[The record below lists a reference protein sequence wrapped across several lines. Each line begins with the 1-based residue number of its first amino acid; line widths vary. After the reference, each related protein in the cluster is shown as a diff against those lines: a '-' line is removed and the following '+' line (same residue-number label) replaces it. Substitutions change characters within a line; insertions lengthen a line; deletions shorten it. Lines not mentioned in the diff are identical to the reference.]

1 MKKYFFKGVVS
12 HRRVKSKKHGFDYP
26 YRSIFLENIYDFQ
39 KDKVDHIKST
49 FFNFSFLKNDDSK
62 KILNNILKYIEEQ
75 NISKENLK
83 INLLKTPD
91 FYFLK
96 TFNPVC
102 FWFLK
107 KNENDLMMV
116 AEVTNTFYERQIY
129 YVHDS
134 LNILDGKKWIPI
146 QKKMYVSP
154 FADKQG
160 LYQFKISGDPLNIK
174 INEYDPNGE
183 LEILSN
189 LSGQRIN
196 FSWQNKLLIFFS
208 IFINSSLVLARIH
221 LQALFLW
228 MKKVKVFAHN
238 GKGYVE

>member
-1 MKKYFFKGVVS
+1 MNKYFFKGVVS

-39 KDKVDHIKST
+39 EKKVNHIKSSL
-49 FFNFSFLKNDDSK
+49 FNFSFLKNDHSK
-62 KILNNILKYIEEQ
+62 EIFNAFHEFIKENNISI
-75 NISKENLK
+75 ENLK

-91 FYFLK
+91 FSFLK

-107 KNENDLMMV
+107 KNEHSLMMV
-116 AEVTNTFYERQIY
+116 AEVTNTFHEKQIY

-160 LYQFKISGDPLNIK
+160 LYQFKISAEPLDIK
-174 INEYDPNGE
+174 INEFDPNGE

-189 LSGQRIN
+189 LSGQKIN
-196 FSWQNKLLIFFS
+196 FSWQNKLLIYFS
-208 IFINSSLVLARIH
+208 IFINSSLVLIRIH

-228 MKKVKVFAHN
+228 LKKVKVFAHN
-238 GKGYVE
+238 GKGYVD

>member
-39 KDKVDHIKST
+39 EDKINHNKST

-62 KILNNILKYIEEQ
+62 KILNNILKYIKEN
-75 NISKENLK
+75 NISNKNLRV
-83 INLLKTPD
+83 NLLKTPD

-107 KNENDLMMV
+107 KNGNDLMMV

-134 LNILDGKKWIPI
+134 LNILDEKKWIPI

-160 LYQFKISGDPLNIK
+160 LYQFKISSDPLNIK
-174 INEYDPNGE
+174 INEYDPNGK

-189 LSGQRIN
+189 LSGQKIN

-228 MKKVKVFAHN
+228 LKKVKVFAHN
-238 GKGYVE
+238 GKGYVD

>member
-12 HRRVKSKKHGFDYP
+12 HRRVKTKKHGFDYP

-39 KDKVDHIKST
+39 EDKINYIKST

-62 KILNNILKYIEEQ
+62 KILNNILKYIKEQ

-83 INLLKTPD
+83 IDLLKTPD

-107 KNENDLMMV
+107 KNEDDLMMV

-129 YVHDS
+129 YVDDS

-160 LYQFKISGDPLNIK
+160 LYQFKISSDPLNIK

-189 LSGQRIN
+189 LSGQKIN

-238 GKGYVE
+238 GKGYVD

>member
-26 YRSIFLENIYDFQ
+26 YRSIFLENIYNFQ
-39 KDKVDHIKST
+39 ENKINHIKST

-62 KILNNILKYIEEQ
+62 EILNNILKYIKEN
-75 NISKENLK
+75 NISSKNLK

-107 KNENDLMMV
+107 KNGNDLMMV

-134 LNILDGKKWIPI
+134 LNILDEKKWIPI

-160 LYQFKISGDPLNIK
+160 LYQFKISSDPLNIK
-174 INEYDPNGE
+174 INEYDPNGK

-189 LSGQRIN
+189 LSGQKIN

-228 MKKVKVFAHN
+228 LKKVKVFAHN
-238 GKGYVE
+238 GKGYVD

>member
-39 KDKVDHIKST
+39 EDKINYIKST
-49 FFNFSFLKNDDSK
+49 FFNFSFLKSDDSK

-116 AEVTNTFYERQIY
+116 AEVTNTFHERQIY

-134 LNILDGKKWIPI
+134 LNILDGKKWIPV

-154 FADKQG
+154 FADKEG

-183 LEILSN
+183 LEILSS

-196 FSWQNKLLIFFS
+196 FSWRNKLLIFFS

-238 GKGYVE
+238 GKGYVD

>member
-26 YRSIFLENIYDFQ
+26 YRSIFLENIYDFEEN
-39 KDKVDHIKST
+39 KINHIKST

-62 KILNNILKYIEEQ
+62 EILNNILKYIKEN
-75 NISKENLK
+75 NISNKNLRV
-83 INLLKTPD
+83 NLLKTPD

-107 KNENDLMMV
+107 KNGNDLMMV

-134 LNILDGKKWIPI
+134 LNILDEKKWIPI

-160 LYQFKISGDPLNIK
+160 LYQFKISSDPLNIK
-174 INEYDPNGE
+174 INEYDPNGK

-189 LSGQRIN
+189 LSGQKIN

-228 MKKVKVFAHN
+228 LKKVKVFAHN
-238 GKGYVE
+238 GKGYVD

>member
-39 KDKVDHIKST
+39 EDKINHIEST

-62 KILNNILKYIEEQ
+62 KILNKIFKYIKEN

-83 INLLKTPD
+83 ISLLKTPD

-116 AEVTNTFYERQIY
+116 AEVTNTFHERQIY

-160 LYQFKISGDPLNIK
+160 LYQFKISSDPLNIK

-238 GKGYVE
+238 GKGYVD

>member
-1 MKKYFFKGVVS
+1 MKKYFFKGQVS

-39 KDKVDHIKST
+39 EKKINHIKSS
-49 FFNFSFLKNDDSK
+49 FFDFSYLKNDNSK
-62 KILNNILKYIEEQ
+62 KIFNNFHKFIKENNI
-75 NISKENLK
+75 SDENLK

-91 FYFLK
+91 FSFLK

-107 KNENDLMMV
+107 KNEHNLMMV
-116 AEVTNTFYERQIY
+116 AEVTNTFHEKQIY

-134 LNILDGKKWIPI
+134 LNILDEKKWIPI

-154 FADKQG
+154 FADRQG
-160 LYQFKISGDPLNIK
+160 LYQFKISSEPFYIK
-174 INEYDPNGE
+174 INEFDPNGE

-189 LSGQRIN
+189 LSGQKIN
-196 FSWQNKLLIFFS
+196 FSWRNKPLIYFS

-228 MKKVKVFAHN
+228 LKKVKVFAHN
-238 GKGYVE
+238 GKGYVD

>member
-39 KDKVDHIKST
+39 EGKVDHIEST

-62 KILNNILKYIEEQ
+62 KILNKIFKYIKEN

-91 FYFLK
+91 FYFLN

-116 AEVTNTFYERQIY
+116 AEVTNTFHERQIY

-134 LNILDGKKWIPI
+134 LNILDGRKWIPI

-160 LYQFKISGDPLNIK
+160 LYQFKISSDPLNIK

-189 LSGQRIN
+189 LSGQKIN
-196 FSWQNKLLIFFS
+196 FTWQNKLLIFFS

-238 GKGYVE
+238 GKGYVD

>member
-26 YRSIFLENIYDFQ
+26 YRSIFLENIYDF
-39 KDKVDHIKST
+39 KEDEVGHIEST

-62 KILNNILKYIEEQ
+62 KILNNILQYIKEN

-91 FYFLK
+91 FHFLK

-116 AEVTNTFYERQIY
+116 AEVTNTFHERQIY

-134 LNILDGKKWIPI
+134 LSILDGKKWIPI

-228 MKKVKVFAHN
+228 MKKVKVFSHN
-238 GKGYVE
+238 GKGYVD

>member
-39 KDKVDHIKST
+39 KDKVDHIEST

-62 KILNNILKYIEEQ
+62 KILNNILKYIKEN
-75 NISKENLK
+75 NISKKNLK

-91 FYFLK
+91 FHFLK

-221 LQALFLW
+221 LQALLLW

-238 GKGYVE
+238 GKGYVD

>member
-1 MKKYFFKGVVS
+1 MKKYFFKGQVS

-39 KDKVDHIKST
+39 EKKINHIKSSL
-49 FFNFSFLKNDDSK
+49 FNFSFLKNDDSK
-62 KILNNILKYIEEQ
+62 EILKNFHKFIKENNISIEDLE
-75 NISKENLK
+75 

-91 FYFLK
+91 FSFLK

-107 KNENDLMMV
+107 KNEHSLMMV
-116 AEVTNTFYERQIY
+116 AEVTNTFHEKQIY

-154 FADKQG
+154 FADRQG
-160 LYQFKISGDPLNIK
+160 LYQFKISSEPFNIK
-174 INEYDPNGE
+174 INEFDPNGE

-189 LSGQRIN
+189 LSGQKIN
-196 FSWQNKLLIFFS
+196 FSWRNKPLIYFS

-228 MKKVKVFAHN
+228 LKKVKVFAHN
-238 GKGYVE
+238 GKGYVD

>member
-12 HRRVKSKKHGFDYP
+12 HKRVKSKKHGFDYP

-39 KDKVDHIKST
+39 EDKINHIKST
-49 FFNFSFLKNDDSK
+49 FFNFSFLKNDNSR
-62 KILNNILKYIEEQ
+62 KILNKIFKYIKEN

-91 FYFLK
+91 FYFLN

-107 KNENDLMMV
+107 KNGNDLMMV

-134 LNILDGKKWIPI
+134 LNILDGRKWIPI

-160 LYQFKISGDPLNIK
+160 LYQFKISSDPLNIK
-174 INEYDPNGE
+174 INEYDPNGK

-189 LSGQRIN
+189 LSGQKIN

-228 MKKVKVFAHN
+228 LKKVKVFAHN
-238 GKGYVE
+238 GKGYVD

>member
-39 KDKVDHIKST
+39 EDKINHIKST

-62 KILNNILKYIEEQ
+62 KILNNILKYIKEN
-75 NISKENLK
+75 NISKKNLK

-91 FYFLK
+91 FHFLK

-160 LYQFKISGDPLNIK
+160 LYQFKISGDPLSIK

-238 GKGYVE
+238 GKGYVD

>member
-39 KDKVDHIKST
+39 EDKINHIKST

-238 GKGYVE
+238 GKGYVD

>member
-39 KDKVDHIKST
+39 EDKINYIKST
-49 FFNFSFLKNDDSK
+49 FFNFSFLKSDDSK

-107 KNENDLMMV
+107 KNGNDLMMV

-134 LNILDGKKWIPI
+134 LNILDEKKWIPI

-160 LYQFKISGDPLNIK
+160 LYQFKISSDPLNIK
-174 INEYDPNGE
+174 INEYDPNGK

-189 LSGQRIN
+189 LSGQKIN

-228 MKKVKVFAHN
+228 LKKVKVFAHN
-238 GKGYVE
+238 GKGYVD

>member
-12 HRRVKSKKHGFDYP
+12 HKRVKTKKHGFDYP
-26 YRSIFLENIYDFQ
+26 YRSIFLENIYDF
-39 KDKVDHIKST
+39 KEDKVNHIKST

-129 YVHDS
+129 YVDDS

-160 LYQFKISGDPLNIK
+160 LYQFKISGEPLDIK
-174 INEYDPNGE
+174 INEFDPNGE

-189 LSGQRIN
+189 LSGQKID
-196 FSWQNKLLIFFS
+196 FSWRNKLLIFFS

-228 MKKVKVFAHN
+228 LKKVKVFTHN
-238 GKGYVE
+238 GKGYVD

>member
-26 YRSIFLENIYDFQ
+26 YRSIFLENIYDF
-39 KDKVDHIKST
+39 KENKINHIKST

-62 KILNNILKYIEEQ
+62 EILNNILKYIKEN
-75 NISKENLK
+75 NISNKNLRV
-83 INLLKTPD
+83 NLLKTPD

-102 FWFLK
+102 SWFLK
-107 KNENDLMMV
+107 KNGNDLMMV

-134 LNILDGKKWIPI
+134 LNILDEKKWIPI

-160 LYQFKISGDPLNIK
+160 LYQFKISSDPLNIK
-174 INEYDPNGE
+174 INEYDPNGK

-189 LSGQRIN
+189 LSGQKIN

-228 MKKVKVFAHN
+228 LKKVKVFAHN
-238 GKGYVE
+238 GKGYVD

>member
-26 YRSIFLENIYDFQ
+26 YRSIFLENIYDF
-39 KDKVDHIKST
+39 KENKINHIKST

-62 KILNNILKYIEEQ
+62 EILNNILKYIKK
-75 NISKENLK
+75 NNVSKKNLK

-107 KNENDLMMV
+107 KYGNDLMMV

-134 LNILDGKKWIPI
+134 LNILDEKKWIPI

-238 GKGYVE
+238 GKGYVD

>member
-39 KDKVDHIKST
+39 EDKINYIKST

-116 AEVTNTFYERQIY
+116 AEVTNTFHERQIY

-189 LSGQRIN
+189 LSGQKIN

-238 GKGYVE
+238 GKGYVD

>member
-1 MKKYFFKGVVS
+1 M
-12 HRRVKSKKHGFDYP
+12 
-26 YRSIFLENIYDFQ
+26 
-39 KDKVDHIKST
+39 
-49 FFNFSFLKNDDSK
+49 
-62 KILNNILKYIEEQ
+62 
-75 NISKENLK
+75 
-83 INLLKTPD
+83 KTPD
-91 FYFLK
+91 FSFLK

-107 KNENDLMMV
+107 KNEHSLMMV
-116 AEVTNTFYERQIY
+116 AEVTNTFHEKQIY

-160 LYQFKISGDPLNIK
+160 LYQFKISAEPLDIK
-174 INEYDPNGE
+174 INEFDPNGE
-183 LEILSN
+183 LEILSH
-189 LSGQRIN
+189 LSGQKIN
-196 FSWQNKLLIFFS
+196 FSWQNKLLIYFS

-228 MKKVKVFAHN
+228 LKKVKVFAHN
-238 GKGYVE
+238 GKGYVD

>member
-26 YRSIFLENIYDFQ
+26 YRSIFLENIYDF
-39 KDKVDHIKST
+39 KEDEVDHIEST

-62 KILNNILKYIEEQ
+62 KILNNILQYIKEN

-91 FYFLK
+91 FHFLK

-107 KNENDLMMV
+107 ENENDLMMV
-116 AEVTNTFYERQIY
+116 AEVTNTFHERQIY

-160 LYQFKISGDPLNIK
+160 LYQFKISGDPLDIK

-189 LSGQRIN
+189 LSGQKIN

-238 GKGYVE
+238 GKGYVD

>member
-39 KDKVDHIKST
+39 ENKINNIKST
-49 FFNFSFLKNDDSK
+49 FFNFSFLKNDDSN
-62 KILNNILKYIEEQ
+62 KILNNILKYIKERK
-75 NISKENLK
+75 ISKENLK

-116 AEVTNTFYERQIY
+116 AEVTNTFYEKQIY
-129 YVHDS
+129 FVHDS

-160 LYQFKISGDPLNIK
+160 LYKFKISGDPLNIK

-228 MKKVKVFAHN
+228 IKKVKVFAHN
-238 GKGYVE
+238 GKGYVD

>member
-39 KDKVDHIKST
+39 EDKINYIKST
-49 FFNFSFLKNDDSK
+49 FFNFSFLKSDDSK

-160 LYQFKISGDPLNIK
+160 LYQFKISSDPLNIK

-189 LSGQRIN
+189 LSGQKIN
-196 FSWQNKLLIFFS
+196 FSRHNKLLIFFS

-228 MKKVKVFAHN
+228 KKKVKVFAHN
-238 GKGYVE
+238 GKGYVD

>member
-26 YRSIFLENIYDFQ
+26 YRSIFLENIYDF
-39 KDKVDHIKST
+39 KENKINHIKST

-62 KILNNILKYIEEQ
+62 EILNNILKYIKKN
-75 NISKENLK
+75 NISNESLK

-107 KNENDLMMV
+107 KNGNDLMMV

-134 LNILDGKKWIPI
+134 LNILDEKKWIPI

-160 LYQFKISGDPLNIK
+160 LYQFKISSDPLNIK
-174 INEYDPNGE
+174 INEYDPNGK

-189 LSGQRIN
+189 LSGQKIN

-228 MKKVKVFAHN
+228 LKKVKVFAHN
-238 GKGYVE
+238 GKGYVD

>member
-1 MKKYFFKGVVS
+1 
-12 HRRVKSKKHGFDYP
+12 
-26 YRSIFLENIYDFQ
+26 
-39 KDKVDHIKST
+39 
-49 FFNFSFLKNDDSK
+49 
-62 KILNNILKYIEEQ
+62 
-75 NISKENLK
+75 
-83 INLLKTPD
+83 
-91 FYFLK
+91 
-96 TFNPVC
+96 
-102 FWFLK
+102 
-107 KNENDLMMV
+107 MMV

-134 LNILDGKKWIPI
+134 LNILDEKKWIPI

-160 LYQFKISGDPLNIK
+160 LYQFKISSDPLNIK

-183 LEILSN
+183 LEILSC

-228 MKKVKVFAHN
+228 MKKVKVFSHN
-238 GKGYVE
+238 GKGYVD

>member
-1 MKKYFFKGVVS
+1 MKQYFFKGIVS
-12 HRRVKSKKHGFDYP
+12 HRRVKSKKHGFNYP
-26 YRSIFLENIYDFQ
+26 YRSIYLENIYDFDEKRVNQ
-39 KDKVDHIKST
+39 IKSS
-49 FFNFSFLKNDDSK
+49 FYDFSFLKNEDSK
-62 KILNNILKYIEEQ
+62 KILNSIHKFTRENNIT
-75 NISKENLK
+75 NENLK
-83 INLLKTPD
+83 VDLLKTPD
-91 FYFLK
+91 FSFLK

-107 KNENDLMMV
+107 KNDNNLMMV
-116 AEVTNTFYERQIY
+116 AEVTNTFYEKQIY

-160 LYQFKISGDPLNIK
+160 LYQFKISGEPLDIK
-174 INEYDPNGE
+174 INEFDPNGE

-189 LSGQRIN
+189 LSGQKID
-196 FSWQNKLLIFFS
+196 FSWRNKLLIFFS

-228 MKKVKVFAHN
+228 LKKVKVFAHN
-238 GKGYVE
+238 GKGYVD

>member
-39 KDKVDHIKST
+39 EDKINYIKST

-62 KILNNILKYIEEQ
+62 KILNKIFKYVKEN

-116 AEVTNTFYERQIY
+116 AEVTNTFYEKQIY

-238 GKGYVE
+238 GKGYVD

>member
-39 KDKVDHIKST
+39 EDKINYIKST
-49 FFNFSFLKNDDSK
+49 FFNFSFLKSDDSK

-160 LYQFKISGDPLNIK
+160 LYQFKISSDPLNIK
-174 INEYDPNGE
+174 INEYDPNGK

-189 LSGQRIN
+189 LSGQKIN

-228 MKKVKVFAHN
+228 LKKVKVFAHN
-238 GKGYVE
+238 GKGYVD

>member
-39 KDKVDHIKST
+39 EDKINYVKST
-49 FFNFSFLKNDDSK
+49 FFNFSFLKSDDSK

-160 LYQFKISGDPLNIK
+160 LYQFKISSDPLNIK

-189 LSGQRIN
+189 LSGQKIN

-228 MKKVKVFAHN
+228 IKKVKVFAHN
-238 GKGYVE
+238 GKGYVD

>member
-39 KDKVDHIKST
+39 ENKINHIKST
-49 FFNFSFLKNDDSK
+49 LFNFSFLKNDYSK
-62 KILNNILKYIEEQ
+62 EILNNILKYIKK
-75 NISKENLK
+75 NNVSKKNLK

-107 KNENDLMMV
+107 KNGNDLMMV

-134 LNILDGKKWIPI
+134 LNILDEKKWIPI

-160 LYQFKISGDPLNIK
+160 LYQFKISSDPLNIK

-189 LSGQRIN
+189 LSGQKIN

-228 MKKVKVFAHN
+228 LKKVKVFAHN
-238 GKGYVE
+238 GKGYVD

>member
-39 KDKVDHIKST
+39 EDKINHIKST

-62 KILNNILKYIEEQ
+62 KILNNILQYIKEN

-91 FYFLK
+91 FYFLN

-107 KNENDLMMV
+107 NNENDLMMV
-116 AEVTNTFYERQIY
+116 AEVTNTFHERQIY

-196 FSWQNKLLIFFS
+196 FSWQNKLSIFFS

-238 GKGYVE
+238 GKGYVD

>member
-1 MKKYFFKGVVS
+1 MNKYFFKGVVS
-12 HRRVKSKKHGFDYP
+12 HKRVKSKKHGFDYP

-39 KDKVDHIKST
+39 EKKVNHIKSSL
-49 FFNFSFLKNDDSK
+49 FNFSFLKNDHSK
-62 KILNNILKYIEEQ
+62 EIFNAFHEFIKENNISI
-75 NISKENLK
+75 ENLK

-91 FYFLK
+91 FSFLK

-107 KNENDLMMV
+107 KNEHSLMMV
-116 AEVTNTFYERQIY
+116 AEVTNTFHEKQIY

-160 LYQFKISGDPLNIK
+160 LYQFKISAEPLDIK
-174 INEYDPNGE
+174 INEFDPNGE
-183 LEILSN
+183 LEILSH
-189 LSGQRIN
+189 LSGQKIN
-196 FSWQNKLLIFFS
+196 FSWQNKLLIYFS

-228 MKKVKVFAHN
+228 LKKVKVFAHN
-238 GKGYVE
+238 GKGYVD

>member
-1 MKKYFFKGVVS
+1 MNKYFFKGVVS

-39 KDKVDHIKST
+39 EKKVNHIKSSL
-49 FFNFSFLKNDDSK
+49 FNFSFLKNDHSK
-62 KILNNILKYIEEQ
+62 EIFNAFHEFIKENNISI
-75 NISKENLK
+75 ENLK

-91 FYFLK
+91 FSFLK

-107 KNENDLMMV
+107 KNEHSLMMV
-116 AEVTNTFYERQIY
+116 AEVTNTFHEKQIY

-160 LYQFKISGDPLNIK
+160 LYQFKISAEPLDIK
-174 INEYDPNGE
+174 INEFDPNGE

-189 LSGQRIN
+189 LSGQKID
-196 FSWQNKLLIFFS
+196 FSWQNKLLIYFS

-228 MKKVKVFAHN
+228 LKKVKVFAHN
-238 GKGYVE
+238 GKGYVD

>member
-39 KDKVDHIKST
+39 EDKINYIKST
-49 FFNFSFLKNDDSK
+49 FFNFSFLKSDDSK

-134 LNILDGKKWIPI
+134 FNTLDGKKWIPI

-160 LYQFKISGDPLNIK
+160 LYQFKISSDPLNIN

-238 GKGYVE
+238 GKGYVD

>member
-39 KDKVDHIKST
+39 ENKINHIKST
-49 FFNFSFLKNDDSK
+49 FFNFSFLKNHHSK
-62 KILNNILKYIEEQ
+62 EILNNILKYIKKN
-75 NISKENLK
+75 NISNESLK

-107 KNENDLMMV
+107 KNGNDLMMV

-129 YVHDS
+129 HVHDS

-174 INEYDPNGE
+174 INEYDPSGE

-189 LSGQRIN
+189 LTGQRID

-238 GKGYVE
+238 GNGYVD

>member
-39 KDKVDHIKST
+39 ENKINHIKST

-62 KILNNILKYIEEQ
+62 EILNNILKYIKEN
-75 NISKENLK
+75 NISNKNLR

-107 KNENDLMMV
+107 KNGNDLMMV

-134 LNILDGKKWIPI
+134 LNILDEKKWIPI

-160 LYQFKISGDPLNIK
+160 LYQFKISSDPLNIK
-174 INEYDPNGE
+174 INEYDPNGK

-189 LSGQRIN
+189 LSGQKIN

-228 MKKVKVFAHN
+228 LKKVKVFAHN
-238 GKGYVE
+238 GKGYVD